1 MSAAVSAL
9 MTFVT
14 NTIREFVPAMSQHLD
29 QAERERGLTPSSS
42 PGASMREGTRTGTTN
57 YEGIPE
63 TTSYGSNRVA
73 RGAEHAEPGV
83 AGGTYRPGESERE
96 RSVGGATTRP

>member
-1 MSAAVSAL
+1 MKTLVAALAALVSTSAYAFCGFYVAGGG
-9 MTFVT
+9 
-14 NTIREFVPAMSQHLD
+14 
-29 QAERERGLTPSSS
+29 AELFNNATQVVL
-42 PGASMREGTRTGTTN
+42 MREGTRTGTTN